1 MTAELACRLQVNP
14 TVQQRFYQAFGLN
27 PEKLF
32 PSMLKKIAEFFPD
45 TPVKLL
51 KDVFQELQLYDL
63 AELLE
68 KVKSRELRPSLP
80 LKEMKKLLNASGRPS
95 KFYSKAEVLMIGYS
109 DREAIAEVF
118 NPDVER
124 IGCFF
129 QALNSR
135 SQITKLT
142 VNVAEQT
149 GNALFLLKSRK
160 AAEDHLDL
168 RAKNKEVVLKEY
180 LGSNE
185 SGYDVFG
192 DVMLGSK
199 KYTDFHLTE
208 EEYTELAA
216 LSDDDWRPA
225 IKNLLQKVIEERE
238 QRKLELGRI
247 VKEIQQKEEEI
258 KRHHQREEEK
268 FQMAVSTVVDKW
280 IHQAKDEGQLKCS
293 VYFLFGIVCLLVHC
307 H

>member
-45 TPVKLL
+45 TSVKLL

-129 QALNSR
+129 QALNSQ
-135 SQITKLT
+135 SQLTKLT
-142 VNVAEQT
+142 VKVAEQT
-149 GNALFLLKSRK
+149 ENALMLLKNRK
-160 AAEDHLDL
+160 AAEDSLDSV
-168 RAKNKEVVLKEY
+168 AKDKEVAL
-180 LGSNE
+180 
-185 SGYDVFG
+185 
-192 DVMLGSK
+192 K
-199 KYTDFHLTE
+199 KYLESDEIGANRFKQFRRMICHFTVE
-208 EEYTELAA
+208 ERTKLEYPINVTSE
-216 LSDDDWRPA
+216 PK
-225 IKNLLQKVIEERE
+225 IKKLLEKVIEERE
-238 QRKLELGRI
+238 QRKMVIEQI
-247 VKEIQQKEEEI
+247 VEEIQQKEEEI

-268 FQMAVSTVVDKW
+268 FQMAVSTVMDKW
-280 IHQAKDEGQLKCS
+280 IHQAKDEG
-293 VYFLFGIVCLLVHC
+293 
-307 H
+307 

>member
-1 MTAELACRLQVNP
+1 M
-14 TVQQRFYQAFGLN
+14 
-27 PEKLF
+27 
-32 PSMLKKIAEFFPD
+32 
-45 TPVKLL
+45 
-51 KDVFQELQLYDL
+51 YDL

-149 GNALFLLKSRK
+149 GDALFLLKSRK
-160 AAEDHLDL
+160 AAKDHLDL

-185 SGYDVFG
+185 SGYNVYD
-192 DVMLGSK
+192 DMMLRIK
-199 KYTDFHLTE
+199 EYTDFPLTE

-216 LSDDDWRPA
+216 LSDEDWRPA

-293 VYFLFGIVCLLVHC
+293 VYLLFGIVCRLVHC

>member
-45 TPVKLL
+45 TPVQLL

-129 QALNSR
+129 QALNSQ
-135 SQITKLT
+135 SQLTKLT
-142 VNVAEQT
+142 VKVAEQT
-149 GNALFLLKSRK
+149 ENALMLLKNRK
-160 AAEDHLDL
+160 AAEDSLDSV
-168 RAKNKEVVLKEY
+168 AKDKEVAL
-180 LGSNE
+180 
-185 SGYDVFG
+185 
-192 DVMLGSK
+192 K
-199 KYTDFHLTE
+199 KYLESDEIGARFKQFRRMICHFTVE
-208 EEYTELAA
+208 ERTKLEYPINVTSE
-216 LSDDDWRPA
+216 PK
-225 IKNLLQKVIEERE
+225 IKKLLEKVIEERE
-238 QRKLELGRI
+238 QRKMVIEQI
-247 VKEIQQKEEEI
+247 VEEIQQKEEEI

-268 FQMAVSTVVDKW
+268 FQMAVSTVMDKW
-280 IHQAKDEGQLKCS
+280 IHQAKDEG
-293 VYFLFGIVCLLVHC
+293 
-307 H
+307 

>member
-14 TVQQRFYQAFGLN
+14 TVQQRFYQAFRLN

-32 PSMLKKIAEFFPD
+32 PSMLKKIAEYFPD

-109 DREAIAEVF
+109 DKEAIAEVF

-129 QALNSR
+129 QALNSQ
-135 SQITKLT
+135 SQLTKLT
-142 VNVAEQT
+142 VKVAEQT
-149 GNALFLLKSRK
+149 ENALMLLKNRK
-160 AAEDHLDL
+160 AAEDSLDSV
-168 RAKNKEVVLKEY
+168 AKDKEVAL
-180 LGSNE
+180 
-185 SGYDVFG
+185 
-192 DVMLGSK
+192 K
-199 KYTDFHLTE
+199 KYLESDEIKYGIVGARYKQFRQMICHFTDE
-208 EEYTELAA
+208 ERTKLLEYPINVTSE
-216 LSDDDWRPA
+216 PK
-225 IKNLLQKVIEERE
+225 IKKLLEKVIEERE
-238 QRKLELGRI
+238 QRKMVIEQI
-247 VKEIQQKEEEI
+247 VEEIQQKEEEI

-268 FQMAVSTVVDKW
+268 FQMAVSTVMDKW
-280 IHQAKDEGQLKCS
+280 IHQAKDEG
-293 VYFLFGIVCLLVHC
+293 
-307 H
+307 